1 MRTMRLKKREIRDK
15 EVLRDLIDGCSVVRI
30 GAADEEGMFI
40 VPVNYGYELL
50 EKEDGTLDWKLYFHS
65 AVQGR
70 KAEAF
75 AKEPVAALELDREG
89 AVIRADYTCSYS
101 YAYQSIMGTGKI
113 RKLESESEKRYGFEK
128 IMEHLAPEAEL
139 KFDENLLKAAD
150 VYCIEVISFTG
161 KERKAQ

>member
-65 AVQGR
+65 AAQGR

-75 AKEPVAALELDREG
+75 AKEMCIRDRTRPAAEE
-89 AVIRADYTCSYS
+89 TQEQENS
-101 YAYQSIMGTGKI
+101 TP
-113 RKLESESEKRYGFEK
+113 ETSE
-128 IMEHLAPEAEL
+128 
-139 KFDENLLKAAD
+139 
-150 VYCIEVISFTG
+150 
-161 KERKAQ
+161 ERCV

>member
-65 AVQGR
+65 AAQGR

-75 AKEPVAALELDREG
+75 AKEPVAALELDRED
-89 AVIRADYTCSYS
+89 AVIRGDYSCS
-101 YAYQSIMGTGKI
+101 YAYAYQRIMGTGKI
-113 RKLESESEKRYGFEK
+113 
-128 IMEHLAPEAEL
+128 
-139 KFDENLLKAAD
+139 
-150 VYCIEVISFTG
+150 
-161 KERKAQ
+161 

>member
-65 AVQGR
+65 AAQGR

-89 AVIRADYTCSYS
+89 GVIRGDYTCSYS
-101 YAYQSIMGTGKI
+101 LCLPEYYGD
-113 RKLESESEKRYGFEK
+113 RK
-128 IMEHLAPEAEL
+128 
-139 KFDENLLKAAD
+139 DQKAG
-150 VYCIEVISFTG
+150 VG
-161 KERKAQ
+161 ERKALRLRKDYGASGTGGRIKI